1 MQMPSGK
8 LYSVRLGSDSIAA
21 VFSSRTIN
29 AHSDNGSS
37 GDEISARSEMRKV
50 WNCLTHFEATK
61 VIDPHR
67 SERLQYQD
75 SPFVFESGSKRLHLR
90 KRDSITGL
98 VLKQETG
105 KELAVYWGEDIG
117 FVCNVPGEKV
127 LSALY
132 SVWRC
137 GVFRLAFLSLITPVS
152 VDGSRLDGGRLF
164 GGHAGVDDDDVNM
177 GPESHDS
184 TPPGTPARGLGG
196 SSHSGTSQFPS
207 P

>member
-1 MQMPSGK
+1 MQMPSGV

-50 WNCLTHFEATK
+50 WNCLTQFEATK
-61 VIDPHR
+61 VTDPRR

-75 SPFVFESGSKRLHLR
+75 SPFVFVSGSKRLHLR
-90 KRDSITGL
+90 KRGGITGL

-132 SVWRC
+132 SVWRYD
-137 GVFRLAFLSLITPVS
+137 VFRLAFLSLNTPIS
-152 VDGSRLDGGRLF
+152 VDGSRLDKERLF
-164 GGHAGVDDDDVNM
+164 GGHAGVDDGDVDM
-177 GPESHDS
+177 GDVSLASTSHD
-184 TPPGTPARGLGG
+184 TRARGLDG
-196 SSHSGTSQFPS
+196 SIHSDTS
-207 P
+207 